1 MNKALDWLWDT
12 GQLDQKRLDDINETD
27 LHAL

>member
-1 MNKALDWLWDT
+1 MNKALDRLWDT